1 MRGRYGEK
9 DRNPRPAAT
18 RQKME
23 SEACRQ
29 SLRSATQ
36 PALACCLVLDALA
49 IFPQRFRFTRAAW
62 VDDVFPQRDEARSS
76 VSFAQGHV
84 RVVPTGQSH
93 FRSTAGSSS

>member
-1 MRGRYGEK
+1 
-9 DRNPRPAAT
+9 
-18 RQKME
+18 ME

-36 PALACCLVLDALA
+36 RALACCLVLDALA

-76 VSFAQGHV
+76 VSFAQGRLFALYRPGNFISGV
-84 RVVPTGQSH
+84 QRAAAAENMV
-93 FRSTAGSSS
+93 